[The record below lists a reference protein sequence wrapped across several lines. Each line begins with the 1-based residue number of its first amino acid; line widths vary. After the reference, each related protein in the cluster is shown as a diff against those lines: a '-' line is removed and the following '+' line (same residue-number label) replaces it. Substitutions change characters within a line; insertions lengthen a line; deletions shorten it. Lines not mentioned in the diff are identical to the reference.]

1 MYLNPCTEGD
11 EIDITYWTLT
21 WDVFKCGF
29 KNKNL
34 LLICIEH

>member
-1 MYLNPCTEGD
+1 MTTDYTAIN
-11 EIDITYWTLT
+11 WTLT